1 MTESAKLRD
10 LRRAVKDGQ
19 EVIAVHYACESLAE
33 AKDHPPAVSC
43 IGVANLKNGTRQAF
57 SLADMPSET
66 EVKEREI
73 GLLERF
79 YAHLTEH
86 DRSVVLHWNMNSSL
100 YGFDALRNRY
110 RYLTGKDP
118 GQRPSE
124 HLLYDL
130 DDIIGDEY
138 GETYVRH
145 PKLYNL
151 AMLNEIGMFSF
162 LQGKEEAA
170 RFKSGDFG
178 AIAGSATTKARAILD
193 ILQALLSG
201 RLKTEQSAG
210 ATRFAGER
218 IDAVEAVLSL
228 GDRLR
233 YVERELGRRHDKRPT
248 LTISDEYDVQDLL
261 RAVLSIFFEDV
272 REESWTPSYAGGAS
286 RIDFLIPAFE
296 LAIEV
301 KKARSTMTAKSL
313 ADELIVDR
321 DRYKTEQ
328 RAKHLI
334 CLVFDYDGILA
345 GPRGLEADLAREAS
359 VEGLAVKVRI
369 FDR

>member
-1 MTESAKLRD
+1 MTESARLRD

-19 EVIAVHYACESLAE
+19 EVIAVHYACESLGE

-43 IGVANLKNGTRQAF
+43 IGVANLNNGTRQAF
-57 SLADMPSET
+57 SLADIPSET
-66 EVKEREI
+66 EVATREI
-73 GLLERF
+73 GLLDRF
-79 YAHLTEH
+79 YAYLAEH
-86 DRSVVLHWNMNSSL
+86 ERSVVLHWNMNSST
-100 YGFDALRNRY
+100 YGFEALRNRY
-110 RYLTGKDP
+110 RYLTGKESA
-118 GQRPSE
+118 QSPSE

-145 PKLYNL
+145 PKFYNL
-151 AMLNEIGMFSF
+151 AMLNEIGLFSF
-162 LQGKEEAA
+162 LQGKDEAT
-170 RFKSGDFG
+170 RFKGGDFG
-178 AIAGSATTKARAILD
+178 AIAASVTTKARVILD

-201 RLKTEQSAG
+201 RLRTEQSAG

-228 GDRLR
+228 GARLR
-233 YVERELGRRHDKRPT
+233 YVERELGRRHDKRQT

-301 KKARSTMTAKSL
+301 KKARTSMTAKSL

-321 DRYKTEQ
+321 DRYKAEQ

-334 CLVFDYDGILA
+334 CLVFDYDGILV

-359 VEGLAVKVRI
+359 VEGLAVKIKI